1 MGRRYIN
8 EKRMDTMRE
17 IEEGNDGRGT
27 NHTGHIQE
35 KSYGRTRKKG

>member
-8 EKRMDTMRE
+8 EKRVRE
-17 IEEGNDGRGT
+17 IEEGNDGHGT

-35 KSYGRTRKKG
+35 KSYGRTRKKC